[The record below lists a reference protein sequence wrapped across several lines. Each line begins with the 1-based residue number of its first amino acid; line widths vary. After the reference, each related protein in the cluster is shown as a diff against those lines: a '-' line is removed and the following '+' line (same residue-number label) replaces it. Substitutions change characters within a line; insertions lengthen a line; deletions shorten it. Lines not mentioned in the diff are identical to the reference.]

1 MKSELTF
8 EPILWTIGS
17 VCVNA
22 SRRKLI
28 RSGGPAI
35 NGTSYPSTG
44 RMGNTPQN
52 GKARSEKADF
62 VGAVRSLSIK
72 VGERRERKRFLEI
85 IRGQWPGLVTSLV
98 FFIVQ

>member
-62 VGAVRSLSIK
+62 VGAVRSLSIQER
-72 VGERRERKRFLEI
+72 GEIL
-85 IRGQWPGLVTSLV
+85 RGGGGIHAGQDRTLTPELSLN
-98 FFIVQ
+98 F